1 MSNYET
7 TASRSFHL
15 VINPAS
21 GGGTAADVGV
31 ALAKGLRAVGATLS
45 LTYSSSEEQSRQV
58 VSDVVARGEVVVAV
72 GGDGMVNSIAGEVVR
87 AGGVL
92 GIAPAGRGNDFAR
105 QLGIDSN
112 IEAVTELLMHGTE
125 RRVDVIDAGGRI
137 VVGSVYAGIDSL
149 ASEIV
154 NKAKYTPKFLQYQL
168 AAVRALAASKVTTYS
183 LTIDGTPH
191 TFDGYTVIAANS
203 GYYGA
208 GMHPAP
214 DAEVD
219 DGLLDIVILGAD
231 SKLRLLRAMPKMYDG
246 SHVGLDS
253 VTILRGK
260 KIRIEASSAVN
271 AFGDG
276 EYLAPLPL
284 DVSILA
290 GALTVIA

>member
-1 MSNYET
+1 MT
-7 TASRSFHL
+7 PDRSFHL

-21 GGGTAADVGV
+21 GGGSATEVGV
-31 ALAKGLRAVGATLS
+31 ALAKQLRDAGAAIS
-45 LTYSSSEEQSRQV
+45 LTYSGSEEQSRQV
-58 VSDVVARGEVVVAV
+58 VRDVVARGEVVVAV
-72 GGDGMVNSIAGEVVR
+72 GGDGMVNSIAGDVVR
-87 AGGVL
+87 AGGLL

-105 QLGIDSN
+105 QLGISN
-112 IEAVTELLMHGTE
+112 DIEEVTRLLLTGDE
-125 RRVDVIDAGGRI
+125 RAVDVIDAGGRI

-154 NKAKYTPKFLQYQL
+154 NNAKYTPKFMQYQV
-168 AAVRALAASKVTTYS
+168 ASVRALAASKVTTYS
-183 LTIDGTPH
+183 LTIDGISH

-214 DAEVD
+214 DAKVD

-246 SHVGLDS
+246 SHVALES

-260 KIRIEASSAVN
+260 NIRIEAETAVN

-276 EYLAPLPL
+276 EYLAPLPI
-284 DVSILA
+284 DVAILP
-290 GALTVIA
+290 GALNVIAP